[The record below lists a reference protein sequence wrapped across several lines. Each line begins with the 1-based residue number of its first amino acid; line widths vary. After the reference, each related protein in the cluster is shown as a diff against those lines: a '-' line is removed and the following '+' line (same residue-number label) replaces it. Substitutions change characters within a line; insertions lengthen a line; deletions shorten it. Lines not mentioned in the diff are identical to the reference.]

1 MNKKLKQNKD
11 KFEFYSLKKL
21 RKQIGDYSFIRFLR
35 NQKISFSTAYFIMF
49 QVSPRLER
57 K

>member
-1 MNKKLKQNKD
+1 MRKLNKTD
-11 KFEFYSLKKL
+11 FEFSSLKKL
-21 RKQIGDYSFIRFLR
+21 RKQIGDYSFIRFLK
-35 NQKISFSTAYFIMF
+35 NKKISFSTAYFIMF